1 MTGVVGEARRLDALA
16 PDPSVQPDRPVVF
29 APDRTWSAT
38 DLATATTA
46 AAEALAAAGLEPGGL
61 VAVMLPNGGE
71 VVAALFGTWRAGGAY
86 LPLNP
91 RLTAVEVDRL
101 VAGQAPAA
109 VVTTPAD
116 ASRVPVGPAVVV
128 VDPSDGGWSVARS
141 ADADHEPAS
150 LAADVALV
158 QLTSGTTGPPKAV
171 PLHHGNVVDLMDQ
184 VLAKI
189 GATPPPPGQPA
200 EGAMP
205 NLVPVSLSLWAG
217 LYNVLFAFRVGAPAV
232 VIDRFDPGTFAD
244 LVARHGIRST
254 VLPPAAMSMLAD
266 DPAIESLAPLR
277 YVRSITAPLSP
288 AEARRFADRFGVSVL
303 NSYGQTELGG
313 EIVGWNA
320 ADSRAHGREK
330 LGSVGRPHDGV
341 RLRVVDADGAEVAT
355 DDVGEIVV
363 RTTAMDRGDSA
374 ALALTD
380 RLTVDGWFRTGDLG
394 RVDADGFVWI
404 EGRVSD
410 LIIRGGNKVFP
421 GEVEEVLRAA
431 PGVREVAVVGAP
443 DDRLGEVPVAFVAMA
458 DGAVLDAAA
467 LEAHCREQLVPYKV
481 PVRFEAVDALPRNE
495 VGKVLGREL
504 VDRLGRAGEA
514 VDGPDSPVPAKEERP

>member
-1 MTGVVGEARRLDALA
+1 MSEAHRLDALA
-16 PDPSVQPDRPVVF
+16 PDPSVQPDRTVVF
-29 APDRTWSAT
+29 APDRAWSAAE
-38 DLATATTA
+38 LAATSA
-46 AAEALAAAGLEPGGL
+46 AVADALRAAGLAPGGL
-61 VAVMLPNGGE
+61 VAVLLPNGGE
-71 VVAALFGTWRAGGAY
+71 VVAALFGTWRAAGAY

-91 RLTAVEVDRL
+91 RLTAPEVERL
-101 VAGQAPAA
+101 VGGQAPAV
-109 VVTTPAD
+109 VVTTVAD
-116 ASRVPVGPAVVV
+116 AERIPAGPAVVA
-128 VDPSDGGWSVARS
+128 VDRADGRWSVVRPAGPG
-141 ADADHEPAS
+141 HE
-150 LAADVALV
+150 AAVLGSDVALV

-184 VLAKI
+184 VLDKI
-189 GATPPPPGQPA
+189 GATPPAPGQPA
-200 EGAMP
+200 DGAMA

-232 VIDRFDPGTFAD
+232 VMDRFDPATFAE
-244 LVARHGIRST
+244 LVARHQIRST

-266 DPAIESLAPLR
+266 DPSITSLAPLR

-341 RLRVVDADGAEVAT
+341 RLRVVAADGAELPA
-355 DDVGEIVV
+355 DEVGEIVV

-374 ALALTD
+374 ALALTE
-380 RLTVDGWFRTGDLG
+380 RLTADGWFRTGDLG
-394 RVDADGFVWI
+394 RVDPDGFVWI

-431 PGVREVAVVGAP
+431 PGVREVAVVGIS
-443 DDRLGEVPVAFVAMA
+443 DTRLGEVPVAFVATV
-458 DGAVLDAAA
+458 DGAPFDPAV
-467 LEAHCREQLVPYKV
+467 LEAHCREHLVPYKV

-504 VDRLGRAGEA
+504 VDRLGPADDDA
-514 VDGPDSPVPAKEERP
+514 DGPDSPVPDQEDRP

>member
-1 MTGVVGEARRLDALA
+1 MTSSRRLDVLA
-16 PDPSVQPDRPVVF
+16 PDPSV
-29 APDRTWSAT
+29 APDRVVVHAPDRDW
-38 DLATATTA
+38 TA
-46 AAEALAAAGLEPGGL
+46 AELAASSAALAAVLGDAGLQVGGL

-71 VVAALFGTWRAGGAY
+71 VVAALFGVWTAGAAY

-91 RLTAVEVDRL
+91 RLTDVEVQRL
-101 VAGQAPAA
+101 VSGQAPAV
-109 VVTTPAD
+109 VVTTPELAE
-116 ASRVPVGPAVVV
+116 RVPAGPATVVAV
-128 VDPSDGGWSVARS
+128 GDGGWALARS
-141 ADADHEPAS
+141 AHRTAEPAK
-150 LAADVALV
+150 LGADVALV

-189 GATPPPPGQPA
+189 GATPPEPGQPVD
-200 EGAMP
+200 GAMP

-232 VIDRFDPGTFAD
+232 VMGRFDPAAFAG
-244 LVARHGIRST
+244 LVERFGIRST

-266 DPAIESLAPLR
+266 EPSIETLAPLR

-320 ADSRAHGREK
+320 ADFRAHGREK
-330 LGSVGRPHDGV
+330 LGSVGRPHEGV
-341 RLRVVDADGAEVAT
+341 RLRVVDANGAVVDT
-355 DDVGEIVV
+355 DEVGEIVV

-374 ALALTD
+374 ALTLTE
-380 RLTVDGWFRTGDLG
+380 RLTADGWFRTGDLG
-394 RVDADGFVWI
+394 RIDPDGFVWI

-421 GEVEEVLRAA
+421 GEVEEVVRSA

-443 DDRLGEVPVAFVAMA
+443 DTRLGEVPVAFVAPIG
-458 DGAVLDAAA
+458 GAVLDAAA
-467 LEAHCREQLVPYKV
+467 LEAHCRSRLVAYKV
-481 PVRFEAVDALPRNE
+481 PVRFEVVSALPRND

-504 VDRLGRAGEA
+504 VARLADR
-514 VDGPDSPVPAKEERP
+514 PPPHPEETPS

>member
-1 MTGVVGEARRLDALA
+1 MSEARRLDALA
-16 PDPSVQPDRPVVF
+16 PDPSVEPDRPVVF

-38 DLATATTA
+38 ELAEATTDA
-46 AAEALAAAGLEPGGL
+46 AAALADAGLVAGGL

-101 VAGQAPAA
+101 VGGQAPAA
-109 VVTTPAD
+109 VVAVAADVDRIPA
-116 ASRVPVGPAVVV
+116 GPAVVV
-128 VDPSDGGWSVARS
+128 VDRGVGTWTVARS
-141 ADADHEPAS
+141 ADPGHDPAS
-150 LAADVALV
+150 FPADVALV

-184 VLAKI
+184 VLDKI
-189 GATPPPPGQPA
+189 GATPPAPGQPA
-200 EGAMP
+200 DGAMP

-232 VIDRFDPGTFAD
+232 VMDRFDPATFAE
-244 LVARHGIRST
+244 LVARHQIRST

-266 DPAIESLAPLR
+266 DATITSLAPLR

-288 AEARRFADRFGVSVL
+288 AEARRFADRFGTSVL

-341 RLRVVDADGAEVAT
+341 RLKVIAADGVEADA

-374 ALALTD
+374 ALALTE
-380 RLTVDGWFRTGDLG
+380 RLTTDGWFRTGDLG
-394 RVDADGFVWI
+394 RIDADGFVWI

-421 GEVEEVLRAA
+421 GEVEEVIRSA

-443 DDRLGEVPVAFVAMA
+443 DVRLGEVPVAFVATVA
-458 DGAVLDAAA
+458 GAPLDTDA
-467 LEAHCREQLVPYKV
+467 LEAHCRERLVPYKV
-481 PVRFEAVDALPRNE
+481 PVRFERVDALPRNE

-514 VDGPDSPVPAKEERP
+514 ADGPDSPVPDQEDRS